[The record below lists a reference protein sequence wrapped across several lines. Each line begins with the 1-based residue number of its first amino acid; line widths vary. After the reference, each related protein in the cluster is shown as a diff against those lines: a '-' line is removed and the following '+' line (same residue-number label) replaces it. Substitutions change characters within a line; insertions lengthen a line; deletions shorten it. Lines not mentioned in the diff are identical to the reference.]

1 MALQCQLGLL
11 SEQRTRFAST
21 YPANNGFNGT
31 AFKSVGLA
39 HSGHV
44 EWGLLWRPYGSHQTM
59 TIQFNRGISLG

>member
-39 HSGHV
+39 HSGHA
-44 EWGLLWRPYGSHQTM
+44 EWRL
-59 TIQFNRGISLG
+59 